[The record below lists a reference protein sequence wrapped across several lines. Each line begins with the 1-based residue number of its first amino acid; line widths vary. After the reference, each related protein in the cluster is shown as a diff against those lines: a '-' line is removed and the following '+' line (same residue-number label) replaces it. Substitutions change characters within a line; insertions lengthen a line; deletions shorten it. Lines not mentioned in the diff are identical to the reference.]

1 MAFVSSVV
9 KISVSLPLYTFVANE
24 NDKLTKLDRI
34 YQSVR
39 SSQAS
44 FGTTITALWHGDIV
58 PEESYGRVSKSVIY
72 AVYLT
77 TCIIADIRYL
87 RGSWHSKLLSEING
101 PVRAFAYRFMPDMII
116 NNQSWNTAE
125 RDIYENIQW
134 NSKWNIGWLWTRFEY
149 FLVGLVWF
157 MRSVKQESLC
167 FIVLE

>member
-24 NDKLTKLDRI
+24 DDKLTKLDRI
-34 YQSVR
+34 YQSRFIAGFVR
-39 SSQAS
+39 HDDYSTLTRWYRSRGELRS
-44 FGTTITALWHGDIV
+44 RLEIGD
-58 PEESYGRVSKSVIY
+58 
-72 AVYLT
+72 
-77 TCIIADIRYL
+77 L
-87 RGSWHSKLLSEING
+87 RCLLDHLHNCLRDSCHSKLLSEING